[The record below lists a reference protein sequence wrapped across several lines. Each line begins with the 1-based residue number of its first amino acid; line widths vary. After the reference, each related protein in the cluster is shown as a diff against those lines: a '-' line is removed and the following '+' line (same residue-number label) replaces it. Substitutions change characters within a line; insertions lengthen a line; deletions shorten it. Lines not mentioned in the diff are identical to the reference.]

1 MNFENPMQT
10 PEELRKKQKGM
21 VESGEIGMRH
31 DPNEG
36 AVGMRPDL
44 KQATDEVV
52 KQARE
57 IAGKRILKPEELSP
71 VADFLLKEGKITV
84 KEVGDNFIIQSAFEQ
99 LTEEERAKALGVEE
113 IEQVEKLAA

>member
-1 MNFENPMQT
+1 MNFENPRQT
-10 PEELRKKQKGM
+10 PKELREKQERM

-31 DPNEG
+31 DVNEG
-36 AVGMRPDL
+36 L

>member
-10 PEELRKKQKGM
+10 SEDLQKKQNEM
-21 VESGEIGMRH
+21 RQSGEIGMRH
-31 DPNEG
+31 DVNEG

-52 KQARE
+52 EQAKE
-57 IAGKRILKPEELSP
+57 IAEKHILKPEELSP

-99 LTEEERAKALGVEE
+99 LTEDEQAKALGVEE
-113 IEQVEKLAA
+113 IEQVEKFAA